1 MLLNKLVMFIF
12 FFFKQKTAYE
22 MRSSDWSSDVCSS
35 DLVVLRSGP
44 GAFHRVPAVGRAGR
58 VVDDDRGLRA
68 LARGFLEL
76 VGPAPV
82 IGHALAFEQALV
94 AGVAAGGVDQDDD
107 GLALHVDAGV
117 VVPVPMGRAACRE
130 GGVRYGESSVCDGSL
145 KHKKTK

>member
-94 AGVAAGGVDQDDD
+94 AGVE
-107 GLALHVDAGV
+107 AGV
-117 VVPVPMGRAACRE
+117 VDSDDEGLRSEERRVGYECDSKCRS
-130 GGVRYGESSVCDGSL
+130 RGSTYHL
-145 KHKKTK
+145 TKKKKHT